1 MLTRLV
7 IFISLLTLP
16 HISWLTDIQNAE
28 SIARKENK
36 LILLNF
42 SGSDWCGPC
51 IRLHKEFL
59 DGEAFNQFADSHLI
73 LLNADFPRSKK
84 NQLSKEQ
91 QGKNN
96 ALADAYNKNGIFPLT
111 LLLNTE
117 GKVLKTWEGYPS
129 ESILEF
135 INEINSVPDV
145 HQ

>member
-1 MLTRLV
+1 MLFRLLL
-7 IFISLLTLP
+7 FISLLTIP
-16 HISWLTDIQNAE
+16 HPDWLTDIHKAE
-28 SIARKENK
+28 TVAKKENK

-51 IRLHKEFL
+51 IRLHKEFF
-59 DGEAFNQFADSHLI
+59 DGEAVNQFAAGHLI

-96 ALADAYNKNGIFPLT
+96 ELADTYNKTGIFPLT
-111 LLLNTE
+111 VLLNSE
-117 GKVLKTWEGYPS
+117 GRVLKTWEGYPS

-135 INEINSVPDV
+135 INEINSVPDA